1 MKSKLTTTHDKHSPL
16 HEREWK
22 NGCQMDGKRRGSD
35 CHVINV
41 KAGRAELVTK
51 LINCAAAS
59 LPARSFGSTTTIFQ
73 TTSICANV
81 KAIVASAILNW
92 SLPLPFLALA
102 THRTSGQG

>member
-1 MKSKLTTTHDKHSPL
+1 
-16 HEREWK
+16 
-22 NGCQMDGKRRGSD
+22 
-35 CHVINV
+35 
-41 KAGRAELVTK
+41 
-51 LINCAAAS
+51 